1 MSQTASGSARSTR
14 STIKRA
20 LSVDDLDAVLQSA
33 PAGKFAT
40 NKTSEKAL
48 IFKRRRK
55 LLTSQSQQAQNSHPQ
70 DIEDGNDSNT
80 ELIVDESVG
89 NENIVKPVKTL
100 AEFIEEIDTLKAT
113 VKTLQSQLNFVIS
126 SLGITDSGILL
137 QNQAPQSKPK
147 VGLSDIIPAA
157 ITTAQTSV
165 R

>member
-1 MSQTASGSARSTR
+1 MISMPYYSQ
-14 STIKRA
+14 
-20 LSVDDLDAVLQSA
+20 LLQVSSQ
-33 PAGKFAT
+33 PTKQV
-40 NKTSEKAL
+40 K
-48 IFKRRRK
+48 K
-55 LLTSQSQQAQNSHPQ
+55 LLFLNDDANCSTSQSQQAQNSHPQ

-137 QNQAPQSKPK
+137 QNQAPQSKPE